1 MVTKPTNDSQFRDS
15 RSIQYNSG
23 FCSLSRWERVRLRV
37 YGARQSLTPALSQ
50 REREFSKTHVN
61 LFQLQ
66 NDLKATLRRTARELF
81 DVELEQIAMEVPP
94 RTELGDLAFPI
105 AFELA
110 KQIKQKTGEKLAPRA
125 IAEALKAKLDA
136 INSGNRVEVA
146 GAGYLNVFF
155 DRPGLLSDLTA
166 GSNGTIES
174 TEARKLMV
182 EHTSVNPN
190 KAAHIGHVRN
200 SVIGDTFVR
209 ILQAAGNRVEVQNYI
224 DNTGVQVA
232 DVVVGF
238 MHIETLDL
246 EAIKSIDRSLPED
259 RPFDYYCWDLYTRVG
274 LFYRD
279 GTADGDQNPEKLKL
293 RAEIIH
299 AIEEGNNPIAELA
312 DYVATRNVEQ
322 ILDTMQRLGI
332 RYDLLARESEILHL
346 HFWER
351 AFQLMKDRGVI
362 HFESEGRN
370 HGCWV
375 MPFES
380 HTGTDEHESDKIIV
394 RSNGTVTYTGKD
406 IAYQL
411 WKLGQLGLD
420 FNYKP
425 FRSYPDGHATWV
437 TTTEPNA
444 GTQPE
449 VPRPN
454 FGGGAIVYNVIDSR
468 QSYPQEIV
476 KKGVAAI
483 VPEFGEGASVHLSY
497 EMVALSPSA
506 CEELGLELSDEDRK
520 RPYVEMSGRK
530 GLGVKAD
537 DLISR
542 LEADALSEVKTRH
555 ADLSEPEQRDT
566 AHAIAVGALRYFL
579 LKFTRNSVI
588 AFDFK
593 EALSFEGETGPYCQY
608 AAVRANS
615 IFRKIEVSTR
625 SGSDGV
631 ATPAPVIADHK
642 EAVATV
648 FEGDSGNEIWSLLM
662 LAARLDDSNTQ
673 AAASAEPA
681 VLAKYTF
688 NLAKAFNLFYHR
700 HRIIAEENEVKRA
713 VLIAVADY
721 TRSQLTTALATL
733 GISVPERM

>member
-1 MVTKPTNDSQFRDS
+1 
-15 RSIQYNSG
+15 
-23 FCSLSRWERVRLRV
+23 L
-37 YGARQSLTPALSQ
+37 
-50 REREFSKTHVN
+50 N
-61 LFQLQ
+61 LNQLQ
-66 NDLKATLRRTARELF
+66 DKLQTSIRAAALELF
-81 DVELEQIAMEVPP
+81 GLELEQIISEVPP
-94 RTELGDLAFPI
+94 RIELGDLAFPV

-110 KQIKQKTGEKLAPRA
+110 KLMKQQSGEKRAPRS
-125 IAEALKAKLDA
+125 IAETLKAALESIEEVA
-136 INSGNRVEVA
+136 RVEVA

-155 DRPGLLSDLTA
+155 DRARLLRELSRLDAFAEDQIVEGAGLI
-166 GSNGTIES
+166 G
-174 TEARKLMV
+174 EAPQEHKLMV
-182 EHTSVNPN
+182 EHTSINPN

-200 SVIGDTFVR
+200 SVLGDTFVN
-209 ILQAAGNRVEVQNYI
+209 ILRLGGNRVEVQNYI

-238 MHIETLDL
+238 VHIEKMSLAQIKALD
-246 EAIKSIDRSLPED
+246 KSLSPD

-274 LFYRD
+274 AFYRE
-279 GTADGDQNPEKLKL
+279 GGVNNEANPERLKL
-293 RAEIIH
+293 RNEVLH
-299 AIEEGNNPIAELA
+299 AIEEGNNATAELA

-322 ILDTMQRLGI
+322 ILDTMERLGI

-351 AFQLMKDRGVI
+351 AFQLMKERGAI
-362 HFESEGRN
+362 HHETEGRN
-370 HGCWV
+370 RGCWV

-420 FNYKP
+420 FNYRP
-425 FRSYPDGHATWV
+425 FRFHNDGHATWV

-444 GTQPE
+444 ATQPE

-476 KKGVAAI
+476 KRGVAAI
-483 VPEFGEGASVHLSY
+483 VPEMGEQASVHLSY
-497 EMVALSPSA
+497 EMVALSPAA
-506 CEELGLELSDEDRK
+506 CDELGIELSDEDRK
-520 RPYVEMSGRK
+520 RPYIEMSGRK

-537 DLISR
+537 DLINR
-542 LEADALSEVKTRH
+542 LETDALDEVKARH
-555 ADLSEPEQRDT
+555 PDLSPEETLAT
-566 AHAIAVGALRYFL
+566 ARAIAVGALRYFL
-579 LKFTRNSVI
+579 LKFTRNTVI

-615 IFRKIEVSTR
+615 IFRKLRDRTTGDSARVRTE
-625 SGSDGV
+625 SGSDRIQEDDQ
-631 ATPAPVIADHK
+631 T
-642 EAVATV
+642 EALYIIQEQSDDVSKILGGET
-648 FEGDSGNEIWSLLM
+648 GDEIWSLLM
-662 LAARLDDSNTQ
+662 LAARLEEANAQ

-681 VLAKYTF
+681 FLAKYTF
-688 NLAKAFNLFYHR
+688 SLAKAFNLFYHR

-713 VLIAVADY
+713 VLIAVADF
-721 TRSQLTTALATL
+721 TRRQLTRALATL
-733 GISVPERM
+733 GIRVPERM

>member
-1 MVTKPTNDSQFRDS
+1 
-15 RSIQYNSG
+15 
-23 FCSLSRWERVRLRV
+23 
-37 YGARQSLTPALSQ
+37 
-50 REREFSKTHVN
+50 VN
-61 LFQLQ
+61 LIELQ
-66 NDLKATLRRTARELF
+66 NKLKAAIRAAATASF
-81 DVELEQIAMEVPP
+81 GVELEEVIGEVPP

-110 KQIKQKTGEKLAPRA
+110 KQIKKKTGEKRAPRT
-125 IAEALKAKLDA
+125 IAESLKSALETVDEVA
-136 INSGNRVEVA
+136 RVEVA
-146 GAGYLNVFF
+146 GAGYLNIFF
-155 DRPGLLSDLTA
+155 DRARLIDELASGPGILEPAID
-166 GSNGTIES
+166 
-174 TEARKLMV
+174 ARKLMV
-182 EHTSVNPN
+182 EHTSINPN

-200 SVIGDTFVR
+200 SVLGDTFVN
-209 ILQAAGNRVEVQNYI
+209 ILRAGGDRVEVQNYI

-238 MHIETLDL
+238 MYIENMTLDD
-246 EAIKSIDRSLPED
+246 IKTLDHSLPAD

-274 LFYRD
+274 AFYRE
-279 GTADGDQNPEKLKL
+279 GGSNGEANPERTKVRTEVL
-293 RAEIIH
+293 H
-299 AIEEGNNPIAELA
+299 AIEEGNNPTAELA

-351 AFQLMKDRGVI
+351 AFQLMKERGVI
-362 HFESEGRN
+362 HFASEGRN
-370 HGCWV
+370 RGCWV

-411 WKLGQLGLD
+411 WKLGRLGLD

-425 FRSYPDGHATWV
+425 FRGYDDGQATWV

-444 GTQPE
+444 QPE

-468 QSYPQEIV
+468 QSYPQDIV
-476 KKGVAAI
+476 RKGVAAV
-483 VPEFGEGASVHLSY
+483 VPELGEEASVHLSY
-497 EMVALSPSA
+497 EMVALSPAA
-506 CEELGLELSDEDRK
+506 CAELGIELSEEDRK
-520 RPYVEMSGRK
+520 RPYIEMSGRK

-542 LEADALSEVKTRH
+542 LESDALAEVKARH
-555 ADLSEPEQRDT
+555 GDLPEKAQRET
-566 AHAIAVGALRYFL
+566 ARAIAVGALRYFL

-615 IFRKIEVSTR
+615 IFRKLDEQGVSTR
-625 SGSDGV
+625 SGTD
-631 ATPAPVIADHK
+631 
-642 EAVATV
+642 AVASGAIAEKDRDSV
-648 FEGDSGNEIWSLLM
+648 ANILSGEAGDEIWSLLM
-662 LAARLDDSNTQ
+662 LAARLEEANAQ
-673 AAASAEPA
+673 AIAGTEPA
-681 VLAKYTF
+681 FLAKYTF
-688 NLAKAFNLFYHR
+688 NLAKGFNLFYHR

-713 VLIAVADY
+713 VLIAVADF
-721 TRSQLTTALATL
+721 TRRQLTTALATL
-733 GISVPERM
+733 GIKVPERM

>member
-1 MVTKPTNDSQFRDS
+1 
-15 RSIQYNSG
+15 
-23 FCSLSRWERVRLRV
+23 
-37 YGARQSLTPALSQ
+37 
-50 REREFSKTHVN
+50 VN
-61 LFQLQ
+61 LIQLQ
-66 NDLKATLRRTARELF
+66 NRIRDEIRSAARELF
-81 DVELEQIAMEVPP
+81 EIELEQIAMEVPP
-94 RTELGDLAFPI
+94 KIEFGDLAFPV

-110 KQIKQKTGEKLAPRA
+110 KQIKQTTGEKRPPRS
-125 IAEALKAKLDA
+125 IAEALKPRLISIDA
-136 INSGNRVEVA
+136 VSRVEVA

-155 DRPGLLSDLTA
+155 DRATLLQNLKADDHA
-166 GSNGTIES
+166 EQPARN
-174 TEARKLMV
+174 RKLMV

-209 ILQAAGNRVEVQNYI
+209 ILQAAGDRVEVQNYI

-238 MHIETLDL
+238 MHIEKMDL
-246 EAIKSIDRSLPED
+246 EAIKALDRSLPAD

-279 GTADGDQNPEKLKL
+279 DKADGEPNAEKLQL
-293 RAEIIH
+293 RAEILH
-299 AIEEGNNPIAELA
+299 AIEAGNNPTAELA

-322 ILDTMQRLGI
+322 ILDTMERLGI

-362 HFESEGRN
+362 HFASEGRTR
-370 HGCWV
+370 GCWV

-425 FRSYPDGHATWV
+425 FRMDADGHATWV
-437 TTTEPNA
+437 TTTDGNA
-444 GTQPE
+444 EVQPE

-483 VPEFGEGASVHLSY
+483 VPEFGEEASVHLSY
-497 EMVALSPSA
+497 EMVALSPAAS
-506 CEELGLELSDEDRK
+506 EELGIQLSDEDRK
-520 RPYVEMSGRK
+520 KPYIEMSGRK

-537 DLISR
+537 DMIDR
-542 LEADALSEVKTRH
+542 LESDALAEVKSRH
-555 ADLSEPEQRDT
+555 PDLSESEQRDT

-579 LKFTRNSVI
+579 LKFTRNSLI

-608 AAVRANS
+608 SAVRANS
-615 IFRKIEVSTR
+615 IFRKLESGGSNAGGTNNVVSATKDEVNEILR
-625 SGSDGV
+625 
-631 ATPAPVIADHK
+631 
-642 EAVATV
+642 
-648 FEGDSGNEIWSLLM
+648 GDVGDEIWSLLM
-662 LAARLDDSNTQ
+662 LAARLDESIAQ

-681 VLAKYTF
+681 VFAKYTF

-700 HRIIAEENEVKRA
+700 HRIIAEEDLAKRT
-713 VLIAVADY
+713 VLIFVADY
-721 TRSQLTTALATL
+721 TRRQLTMALATL

>member
-1 MVTKPTNDSQFRDS
+1 V
-15 RSIQYNSG
+15 
-23 FCSLSRWERVRLRV
+23 
-37 YGARQSLTPALSQ
+37 SLT
-50 REREFSKTHVN
+50 E
-61 LFQLQ
+61 LQ
-66 NDLKATLRRTARELF
+66 NKLRAGIRAAARELF
-81 DVELEQIAMEVPP
+81 EVDLEQIVSEVPP
-94 RTELGDLAFPI
+94 RTELGDLAFPV

-110 KQIKQKTGEKLAPRA
+110 KQIKKKSGEKRAPRS
-125 IAEALKAKLDA
+125 IAEALKPNLETIEEVA
-136 INSGNRVEVA
+136 RVEVA

-155 DRPGLLSDLTA
+155 DRAKLIAELGAEPDTPGKLSAD
-166 GSNGTIES
+166 
-174 TEARKLMV
+174 ARKLMV
-182 EHTSVNPN
+182 EHTSINPN

-200 SVIGDTFVR
+200 AVLGDTFVR

-238 MHIETLDL
+238 MHLEKMTLD
-246 EAIKSIDRSLPED
+246 EIKTLDRSLGPD
-259 RPFDYYCWDLYTRVG
+259 RTFDYYCWDLYTRVG
-274 LFYRD
+274 LYYRGSSAEGEPD
-279 GTADGDQNPEKLKL
+279 PERLKL
-293 RAEIIH
+293 RSEMLH
-299 AIEEGNNPIAELA
+299 AIEEGNNPIAALA

-322 ILDTMQRLGI
+322 ILNTMERLGI

-351 AFQLMKDRGVI
+351 AFELMKSRGVI
-362 HFESEGRN
+362 HLSDEGRAK
-370 HGCWV
+370 GCWV

-411 WKLGQLGLD
+411 WKLGKLGLD

-425 FRSYPDGHATWV
+425 FRAYRDGHATWI

-444 GTQPE
+444 ETQPE
-449 VPRPN
+449 VPRPD

-476 KKGVAAI
+476 RKGVAAV
-483 VPEFGEGASVHLSY
+483 VPELGEEASVHLSY
-497 EMVALSPSA
+497 EMVALSPAA
-506 CEELGLELSDEDRK
+506 CEQLGLELSDEDRK
-520 RPYVEMSGRK
+520 RPYIEMSGRK

-537 DLISR
+537 DLINR
-542 LEADALSEVKTRH
+542 LEADALEEVKTRH
-555 ADLSEPEQRDT
+555 PDLAEKDQRDT

-579 LKFTRNSVI
+579 LKFTRNTVI

-615 IFRKIEVSTR
+615 IFRKLDEQAVSTG
-625 SGSDGV
+625 SGSDRVVPSAQNHSTVLEG
-631 ATPAPVIADHK
+631 
-642 EAVATV
+642 EA
-648 FEGDSGNEIWSLLM
+648 GDDIWSLLM
-662 LAARLDDSNTQ
+662 LAARLEESNAQ

-681 VLAKYTF
+681 FLAKYTF
-688 NLAKAFNLFYHR
+688 NLARAFNLFYHR

-713 VLIAVADY
+713 VLIAVANY
-721 TRSQLTTALATL
+721 TRQQLTAALSTL

>member
-1 MVTKPTNDSQFRDS
+1 MGEGVFRPPK
-15 RSIQYNSG
+15 
-23 FCSLSRWERVRLRV
+23 
-37 YGARQSLTPALSQ
+37 TP
-50 REREFSKTHVN
+50 VN
-61 LFQLQ
+61 LIELQ
-66 NDLKATLRRTARELF
+66 NKLKAAIRAAAAASF
-81 DVELEQIAMEVPP
+81 AVELEEVIGEVPP

-110 KQIKQKTGEKLAPRA
+110 KQIKKKTGEKRAPRT
-125 IAEALKAKLDA
+125 IAESLKSALETVDEVA
-136 INSGNRVEVA
+136 RVEVA

-155 DRPGLLSDLTA
+155 DRAKLIAELAAQPAAPDEPA
-166 GSNGTIES
+166 ID
-174 TEARKLMV
+174 ARKLMV
-182 EHTSVNPN
+182 EHTSINPN

-200 SVIGDTFVR
+200 SVLGDTFVN
-209 ILQAAGNRVEVQNYI
+209 ILRAGRDRVEVQNYI

-238 MHIETLDL
+238 MHIENMTLDD
-246 EAIKSIDRSLPED
+246 IKAVDHSLPAD

-274 LFYRD
+274 AFYRE
-279 GTADGDQNPEKLKL
+279 GGSSGEANPERMKL
-293 RAEIIH
+293 RTEVLH
-299 AIEEGNNPIAELA
+299 AIEEGNNPTAELA

-322 ILDTMQRLGI
+322 ILDTMERLGI

-351 AFQLMKDRGVI
+351 AFQLMKERGVI
-362 HFESEGRN
+362 HFASEGRN
-370 HGCWV
+370 RGCWV

-411 WKLGQLGLD
+411 WKLGRLGLD

-425 FRSYPDGHATWV
+425 FRSYSDGHATWV

-444 GTQPE
+444 EAQPE

-468 QSYPQEIV
+468 QSYPQDIV
-476 KKGVAAI
+476 RKGVAAV
-483 VPEFGEGASVHLSY
+483 VPELGEGASVHLSY
-497 EMVALSPSA
+497 EMVALSPAA
-506 CEELGLELSDEDRK
+506 CEELGIELSEGDRK
-520 RPYVEMSGRK
+520 RPYIEMSGRK

-537 DLISR
+537 DLINR
-542 LEADALSEVKTRH
+542 LESDALEEVKARH
-555 ADLSEPEQRDT
+555 GDLPEKAQRET

-615 IFRKIEVSTR
+615 IFRKLDKQGVSTR
-625 SGSDGV
+625 IGSDGV
-631 ATPAPVIADHK
+631 VSGAISGKDRDSVANVLSG
-642 EAVATV
+642 EA
-648 FEGDSGNEIWSLLM
+648 GDEIWSLLM
-662 LAARLDDSNTQ
+662 LAARLEEANAQ
-673 AAASAEPA
+673 AIASTEPA
-681 VLAKYTF
+681 FLAKYTF
-688 NLAKAFNLFYHR
+688 NLAKVFNLFYHR
-700 HRIIAEENEVKRA
+700 HRIIAEEHATKRA

-721 TRSQLTTALATL
+721 TRRQLTAALAAL
-733 GISVPERM
+733 GINVPERM